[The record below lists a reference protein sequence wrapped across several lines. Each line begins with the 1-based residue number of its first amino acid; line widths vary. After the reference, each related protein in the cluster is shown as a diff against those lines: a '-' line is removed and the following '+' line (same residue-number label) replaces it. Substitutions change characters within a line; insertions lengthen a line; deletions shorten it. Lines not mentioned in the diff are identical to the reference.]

1 MPIRTKVIRAVAV
14 AAAAALFAFLGTS
27 PALAPWRMRALDA
40 ATPLFGV
47 IGRAAD
53 AVRGLLAGA
62 ERGRISA
69 LGRERTELMAELARR
84 EGLVEENELL
94 RETLVLRREGE
105 SGAIPATVI
114 AVFREGRD
122 EYLLLNHGTTDGI
135 GVGDLVVTKT
145 RVLAGT
151 VVQVSPRS
159 SRVILLTSPS
169 RSIEVTLPGSG
180 LRAIARGANNRELI
194 IELVPQDA
202 ALEIGDRIVASPRAT
217 GGRASLLVGEVREA
231 GSSDE
236 AAFKAVR
243 AVHLFDPSENGVIV
257 LLAP

>member
-1 MPIRTKVIRAVAV
+1 MRVVAV
-14 AAAAALFAFLGTS
+14 AAAAALFAFLGAS
-27 PALAPWRMRALDA
+27 PALAPWRARALDA
-40 ATPLFGV
+40 TAPLFGV
-47 IGRAAD
+47 IGRATD
-53 AVRGLLAGA
+53 AIRDLFGSAQG
-62 ERGRISA
+62 ERIA
-69 LGRERTELMAELARR
+69 TLEQERTELLAELARR
-84 EGLVEENELL
+84 EGLVEENALL
-94 RETLVLRREGE
+94 RETLALRQEGE
-105 SGAIPATVI
+105 SGAMTAAVI

-122 EYLLLNHGTTDGI
+122 EYLLLNRGTTDGI
-135 GVGDLVVTKT
+135 GVGDLVITKA

-151 VVQVSPRS
+151 VVTVAPRT

-169 RSIEVTLPGSG
+169 RSIEVTLPGSA

-202 ALEIGDRIVASPRAT
+202 KLEIGDRIIASPRAT
-217 GGRASLLVGEVREA
+217 GGRDSLLVGEVREA

-236 AAFKAVR
+236 AAFKTVR